1 MKHLKLIVSLIL
13 VLSLIG
19 GIGSVIGVAVDT
31 TVIEAPFQIAGA
43 LVGVA
48 AGTKG
53 MVISGPIRMANAAVE
68 GGHRGRHHGHD
79 YSEQDTGHSG
89 HHSTYSGSALEQP
102 VDEL

>member
-48 AGTKG
+48 TGTKG
-53 MVISGPIRMANAAVE
+53 MVIFGAHQN
-68 GGHRGRHHGHD
+68 G
-79 YSEQDTGHSG
+79 QCCC
-89 HHSTYSGSALEQP
+89 
-102 VDEL
+102 

>member
-31 TVIEAPFQIAGA
+31 TVIEAPFQIAAA

-53 MVISGPIRMANAAVE
+53 MVIVGAHQNGQCRC
-68 GGHRGRHHGHD
+68 
-79 YSEQDTGHSG
+79 
-89 HHSTYSGSALEQP
+89 
-102 VDEL
+102 